1 MILTTR
7 FAFHSFQDLGPEE
20 GSAIDFVINF
30 AKLTMYY
37 RDHTTGEHTL
47 FEYQV
52 KRNGRLVG
60 HNPSHDLIN
69 YTSAAHGLD
78 EDASPSEI
86 AAAFENLK
94 KARMAIQ
101 DKRDQVTK
109 SRDRTEPSSQ
119 DQSQQPSSSSSRSEF
134 ARLFS
139 DNVVPP
145 PASSS

>member
-1 MILTTR
+1 MQ
-7 FAFHSFQDLGPEE
+7 S
-20 GSAIDFVINF
+20 
-30 AKLTMYY
+30 
-37 RDHTTGEHTL
+37 
-47 FEYQV
+47 
-52 KRNGRLVG
+52 
-60 HNPSHDLIN
+60 